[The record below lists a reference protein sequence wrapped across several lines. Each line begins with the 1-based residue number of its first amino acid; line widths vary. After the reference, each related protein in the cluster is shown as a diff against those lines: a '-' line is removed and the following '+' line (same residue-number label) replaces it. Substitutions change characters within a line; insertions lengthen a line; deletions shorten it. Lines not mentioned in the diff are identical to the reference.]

1 MASCHSCVAAN
12 RGFLRCRTAAGAVVL
27 HIGLFSVIGALVCAS
42 YMLLRS
48 TKFLTTSS
56 NLTVPYLA
64 RMASTSSCEASD
76 AGRFSMS
83 FVSINN
89 KEKAESLAKK
99 LIENHLA
106 ACVQIIPSVTSVY
119 SWKGKTE
126 VDNEL
131 LMVIK
136 SRVSRLDDMTKF
148 VVKNH
153 PYEICEVTSVP
164 VSCKKMSFNQ
174 VYDIFS
180 FKCKYSYCME
190 IQSTSS
196 GWATMFQKLPH
207 QDSRIKSLFESC
219 RNA

>member
-1 MASCHSCVAAN
+1 MSLSPRVLISSIVLVGRNDNEYAWESIISVEVILCVVTHDSL
-12 RGFLRCRTAAGAVVL
+12 FVFVL
-27 HIGLFSVIGALVCAS
+27 QALVCAS

-48 TKFLTTSS
+48 TKLLTTSS
-56 NLTVPYLA
+56 NLTLPYLA

-76 AGRFSMS
+76 AGQFSMS
-83 FVSINN
+83 FVSIND

-99 LIENHLA
+99 LVENHLA

-153 PYEICEVTSVP
+153 PYEVCEVTSVP
-164 VSCKKMSFNQ
+164 VS
-174 VYDIFS
+174 
-180 FKCKYSYCME
+180 
-190 IQSTSS
+190 
-196 GWATMFQKLPH
+196 
-207 QDSRIKSLFESC
+207 
-219 RNA
+219 

>member
-1 MASCHSCVAAN
+1 
-12 RGFLRCRTAAGAVVL
+12 
-27 HIGLFSVIGALVCAS
+27 
-42 YMLLRS
+42 
-48 TKFLTTSS
+48 
-56 NLTVPYLA
+56 
-64 RMASTSSCEASD
+64 
-76 AGRFSMS
+76 MS
-83 FVSINN
+83 FVSIND

-164 VSCKKMSFNQ
+164 LLHGNPE
-174 VYDIFS
+174 Y
-180 FKCKYSYCME
+180 FKWLGNHVPEASP
-190 IQSTSS
+190 S
-196 GWATMFQKLPH
+196 GQ
-207 QDSRIKSLFESC
+207 QD
-219 RNA
+219 